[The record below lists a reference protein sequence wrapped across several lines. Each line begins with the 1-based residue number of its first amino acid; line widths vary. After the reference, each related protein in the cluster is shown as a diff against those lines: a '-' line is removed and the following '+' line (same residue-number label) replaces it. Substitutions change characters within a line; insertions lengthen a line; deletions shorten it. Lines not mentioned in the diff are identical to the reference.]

1 MSDLNTQVV
10 SGQPQMS
17 QPPVGGATPNDDL
30 NTTQTSQVGGGE
42 QSTLTLEQAL
52 RELANVRRE
61 AAEHRVARRA
71 LETEKAEAEQA
82 KLSKEEQ
89 LAAKLAEAEKAKTE
103 IVSRTQERML
113 AYETKIAATELN
125 LVDPEAALKL
135 LDASRIE
142 FAEDGSPKNLV
153 KLLKELVAAKPY
165 LVAQQNQPAKPT
177 VSPSSPTNPASGA
190 GHTNTIT
197 EQYIASLSPEE
208 YQKQRAAIFQA
219 RREGRILPN

>member
-10 SGQPQMS
+10 GGQPQS
-17 QPPVGGATPNDDL
+17 QSPVDGATPNTD
-30 NTTQTSQVGGGE
+30 TTQTSQVGGGE

-89 LAAKLAEAEKAKTE
+89 LAAKLAEAEKAKQE

-113 AYETKIAATELN
+113 AYETKIAAVELN
-125 LVDPEAALKL
+125 LVDPEAAIKL

-142 FAEDGSPKNLV
+142 FAEDGSPTNLT

-165 LVAQQNQPAKPT
+165 LVAQQQPAKPT

-190 GHTNTIT
+190 GQTNTFT
-197 EQYIASLSPEE
+197 EKYIASLSPKE
-208 YQKQRAAIFQA
+208 YENQRAAIWQA
-219 RREGRILPN
+219 QREGRILPN